1 MPKKNPKYHHK
12 FKTSMPLDKFLKGE
26 IKVADQ
32 RIKKTSPP
40 VPKAKEKS
48 S

>member
-32 RIKKTSPP
+32 KIKKSSSL
-40 VPKAKEKS
+40 VSKEKQKS